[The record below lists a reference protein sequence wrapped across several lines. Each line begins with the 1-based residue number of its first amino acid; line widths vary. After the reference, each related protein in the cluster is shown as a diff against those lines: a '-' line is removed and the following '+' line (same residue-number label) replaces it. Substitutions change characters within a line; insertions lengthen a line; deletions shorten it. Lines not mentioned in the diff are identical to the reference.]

1 MAKIQKK
8 VCIANRTGFFFVLN
22 TKLKG
27 FQTKLKGFQTKFKA
41 IRLVFICKIHA
52 LWFRAVAVLLQE
64 FQMTQGR
71 LHDVP

>member
-8 VCIANRTGFFFVLN
+8 VCIANRTGFFFVLK

-27 FQTKLKGFQTKFKA
+27 FQTRFKA
-41 IRLVFICKIHA
+41 IRLVFSCKIHA

-71 LHDVP
+71 LHNVP